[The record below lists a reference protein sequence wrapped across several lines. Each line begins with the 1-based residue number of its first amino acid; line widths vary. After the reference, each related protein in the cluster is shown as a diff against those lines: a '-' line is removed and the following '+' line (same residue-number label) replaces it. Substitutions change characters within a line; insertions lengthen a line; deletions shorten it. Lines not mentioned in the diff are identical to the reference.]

1 MNPHATHCQLPGDPL
16 HGLKG
21 VGPPNFFSNAFS
33 NADDYV
39 RLRATIGDTKRQ

>member
-1 MNPHATHCQLPGDPL
+1 MFGNALYRIVDPL

-21 VGPPNFFSNAFS
+21 ANLIKSFSNAFS

-39 RLRATIGDTKRQ
+39 QSRADIGGMKRQ